1 MSIHFC
7 IERGSVEEV
16 RAYFQERTT
25 AFNVVPPLPGSN
37 LPVHLAISF
46 GRLDLIE
53 VLHDINKKW
62 IDLVSAEGH
71 TPLSLAARHDDLAA
85 VKLLIRLGCASHKRD
100 TISPVPVTRG
110 AYPIEY
116 AVRSGNNDIIRELA
130 AWDPRQLELRSD
142 YITLNMG
149 LVCMAAMHGR
159 RSTIELLVELCGLD
173 KFLSNGHNPITAA
186 SGYGRRHC
194 LPLLFRLGFSIDR
207 PKEKYNAIHYNASGA
222 DARTL
227 EYLVDQGGR
236 GQETEVPIPTLPI
249 HSSSET
255 VVTLVRLGFR
265 NFKKDYLTTML
276 VTREKLTLSTLFVL
290 LPEYLHY
297 YEGDDKDYYRRCFE
311 DEDFCART
319 RSAAYFT
326 EPLVVRC
333 LRENHCSTKEN

>member
-1 MSIHFC
+1 MSIYSC
-7 IERGSVEEV
+7 IEHGSAEEV
-16 RAYFQERTT
+16 RVYFQECTT
-25 AFNVVPPLPGSN
+25 AFDVVPPLPGSN
-37 LPVHLAISF
+37 LPVHLAIAF
-46 GRLDLIE
+46 ERLDLIE
-53 VLHDINKKW
+53 VLHGINAKW

-71 TPLSLAARHDDLAA
+71 TPLSLAACHDDLAT

-100 TISPVPVTRG
+100 TISAVPVVNG

-116 AVRSGNNDIIRELA
+116 AVRSGNNDIIRELV
-130 AWDPRQLELRSD
+130 AWDPHQLELCSD
-142 YITLNMG
+142 YVTLTMG
-149 LVCMAAMHGR
+149 LVCMAAVHGR

-173 KFLSNGHNPITAA
+173 KFLSNGQNPIATATC
-186 SGYGRRHC
+186 YGRRHC
-194 LPLLFRLGFSIDR
+194 LPLLFRLGFSVDR
-207 PKEKYNAIHYNASGA
+207 PKEKCNAIYYSASA
-222 DARTL
+222 ANARTL

-236 GQETEVPIPTLPI
+236 GQENEVPIPTLPI

-255 VVTLVRLGFR
+255 VVALVRLGFR
-265 NFKKDYLTTML
+265 NFKKDYLTTTL

-333 LRENHCSTKEN
+333 LRENHCSAKEN